1 MPSSLCLSL
10 VALLVAPCAAFTPAA
25 AALRPSSPAAALRRA
40 AAPLLVEAETPLSE
54 SELQVQSAKLDAL
67 SAKWEKRQ
75 EEIDYAES
83 LRSGWGP
90 SPERINGRFAMFFL
104 VVGLITEYYTGQSV
118 PQQVYTMLQTLSII
132 DVRLPP
138 ACHRHCCASSR
149 RTRWIAVSR
158 CSAHRS
164 TSRLSLLV
172 SVCSRSVCAPLS
184 PFAVRIPHA
193 SPTLFALIHGMLADR
208 AEYTGQPCVLR
219 LLALE
224 EARAVSPGA
233 LRAASA
239 TVRHVTMRSTQVQ
252 KKRSLAFS
260 HQRWS
265 RGRVSRKVTGWLGS
279 EKVLCSVAFLLLL
292 FRSAAPAGRSRCFWA
307 PLHTSKNAPK

>member
-1 MPSSLCLSL
+1 MRRTR
-10 VALLVAPCAAFTPAA
+10 AAFTPAA

-132 DVRLPP
+132 D
-138 ACHRHCCASSR
+138 
-149 RTRWIAVSR
+149 
-158 CSAHRS
+158 
-164 TSRLSLLV
+164 
-172 SVCSRSVCAPLS
+172 
-184 PFAVRIPHA
+184 
-193 SPTLFALIHGMLADR
+193 
-208 AEYTGQPCVLR
+208 
-219 LLALE
+219 
-224 EARAVSPGA
+224 
-233 LRAASA
+233 
-239 TVRHVTMRSTQVQ
+239 
-252 KKRSLAFS
+252 
-260 HQRWS
+260 
-265 RGRVSRKVTGWLGS
+265 
-279 EKVLCSVAFLLLL
+279 
-292 FRSAAPAGRSRCFWA
+292 
-307 PLHTSKNAPK
+307 